1 MYEKRRLKR
10 RHLIYYL
17 RVFDRNTSEL
27 VGHLVD
33 ITAKGIMLI
42 SENPVELEALFQ
54 LKMDL
59 PQGMGDKEQ
68 LYFDARSVWQK
79 RDINPNFH
87 NTGFEFR
94 KVSRAHFVVMEQL
107 LDDFGFR
114 D

>member
-1 MYEKRRLKR
+1 MNEKRKLNR

-17 RVFDRNTSEL
+17 RVFDRSTNEP
-27 VGHLVD
+27 VGHMVD

-42 SENPVELEALFQ
+42 SENPVKLDALFQ

-59 PQGMGDKEQ
+59 PQGMGAKDQ

-79 RDINPNFH
+79 KDINPKFL
-87 NTGFEFR
+87 NTGFKFR
-94 KVSRAHFVVMEQL
+94 KVSRDHFVVIEQL

-114 D
+114 N